1 MLHEGVLKQYYHD
14 GVIHSCSEVSNPKTL
29 NVVIRSNKEATRAN
43 VGMSVFID
51 TQARHLSFETSVFNV
66 LSSGTR
72 VAVLP
77 GEMNYELIPVIA
89 FLGLLFTGGFLLI
102 ADAAVRFLRRR

>member
-1 MLHEGVLKQYYHD
+1 MTGRNTSAALGREPVHQAIPRAARSISGT
-14 GVIHSCSEVSNPKTL
+14 CSDLLP
-29 NVVIRSNKEATRAN
+29 AN
-43 VGMSVFID
+43 VGVSVFID